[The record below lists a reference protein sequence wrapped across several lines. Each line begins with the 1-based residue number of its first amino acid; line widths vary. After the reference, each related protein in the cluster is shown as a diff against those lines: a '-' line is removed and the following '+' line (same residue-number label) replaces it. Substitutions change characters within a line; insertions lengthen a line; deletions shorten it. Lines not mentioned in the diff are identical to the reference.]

1 MTTEAEKHQ
10 HCDEEHKKIVE
21 PIHGWIRSLQFWFV
35 LFGTFIAGAGIGM
48 GAVGGVMLSWVKT
61 DVVQVGHDV
70 DALRDMVA
78 KIGTERAVVAQELLD
93 YRARQEAISRNLT
106 EVTARQG
113 SVLQTLAGN
122 AEALKAIKQQ
132 LDDIKEQLRG
142 KTLSMGPRG
151 PVQP

>member
-1 MTTEAEKHQ
+1 MTTESEKHK
-10 HCDEEHKKIVE
+10 HCDGEHKKIVE

-35 LFGTFIAGAGIGM
+35 LFGTFITGSGIGM

-70 DALRDMVA
+70 DALQDMVA
-78 KIGTERAVVAQELLD
+78 KIGTDRAVAAQELLD
-93 YRARQEAISRNLT
+93 YRTRQEAISRNLT
-106 EVTARQG
+106 DVTARQG